1 MKKNL
6 QGRAYLYAQ
15 PKYNPPHQVLS
26 NRGFQEEQRQEFQIF
41 VNCSFF
47 YPNKKYFPTP
57 KCLFK
62 ISILN
67 KPDLVA

>member
-1 MKKNL
+1 MCGVQL
-6 QGRAYLYAQ
+6 
-15 PKYNPPHQVLS
+15 
-26 NRGFQEEQRQEFQIF
+26 EQRQEFQIF
-41 VNCSFF
+41 INCSLF

-62 ISILN
+62 VIILN